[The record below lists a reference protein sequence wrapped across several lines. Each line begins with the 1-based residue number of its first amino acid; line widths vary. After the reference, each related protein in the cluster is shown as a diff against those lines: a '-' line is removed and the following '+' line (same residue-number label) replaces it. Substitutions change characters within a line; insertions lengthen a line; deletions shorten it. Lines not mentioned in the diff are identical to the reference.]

1 MFCVKL
7 GMLIGL
13 MCNSGSVYLCLHGMV
28 SMILVLWNF
37 AAIAGNGCEIQVQ
50 NYVAWLQVS
59 DIPVG
64 FHYRN
69 LVLGI

>member
-1 MFCVKL
+1 
-7 GMLIGL
+7 
-13 MCNSGSVYLCLHGMV
+13 MCNSGSVWPLFAWYGEYDFSYME
-28 SMILVLWNF
+28 F